1 MKLEILKKA
10 IESGQRQL
18 SEHQSKLFLKQFG
31 LPITR
36 EILVNS
42 IQDAKIA
49 SQEIGYPLVMKIDS
63 PHVAHK
69 TEKGLVITNVGSE
82 AALEE
87 AWKTLMERHPIS
99 QGEGVLIQEMVDG
112 KRELAMGLTRDPQF
126 GPCVMFGLGGIFL
139 EVLNDVT
146 FRVAPLEVMDAM
158 EMLEEIRA
166 KRLLDQVRGM
176 PAADREKLSEMLVRL
191 GEIGIQHGEI
201 KEIDLNPV
209 ILKGPHPVIVDA
221 LIVL

>member
-209 ILKGPHPVIVDA
+209 ILRGPHPVIVDA